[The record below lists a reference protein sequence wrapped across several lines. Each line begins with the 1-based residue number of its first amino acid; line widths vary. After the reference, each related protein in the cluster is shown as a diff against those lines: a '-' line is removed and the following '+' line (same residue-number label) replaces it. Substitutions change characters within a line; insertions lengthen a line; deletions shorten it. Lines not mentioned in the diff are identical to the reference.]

1 MPVVPVNAW
10 CRVASVAARIGEF
23 AIDCSDPV
31 VAAEFWCAALGYRI
45 TDQDETG
52 VAIAG
57 DSSAPTVF
65 LSATADEKRHK
76 NRMHFDICPV
86 GTTQEEEVSR
96 LVALGARPVD
106 IGQGEDMSW
115 VVMED
120 PVGNEFCVM
129 RTVLPPEPEPFHHI
143 AET

>member
-1 MPVVPVNAW
+1 
-10 CRVASVAARIGEF
+10 
-23 AIDCSDPV
+23 
-31 VAAEFWCAALGYRI
+31 
-45 TDQDETG
+45 
-52 VAIAG
+52 
-57 DSSAPTVF
+57 VF

-76 NRMHFDICPV
+76 NRMHLDICPV

-106 IGQGEDMSW
+106 IGQGEDVSW

-143 AET
+143 TES